1 MSAHQE
7 DTAKLSSLIEKF
19 RKPNSSITT
28 YLNSAA
34 ESLFYQPHVDA
45 FELYASCKT
54 SGSEGRPELTKIEN
68 ETRKL
73 VANLI
78 GVASETVISNVDH
91 AVTFRSAI
99 ASSVFRNGLLG
110 AAW

>member
-19 RKPNSSITT
+19 RKPNSSVTT

-78 GVASETVISNVDH
+78 GVASETVIFLSSTSRCLDV
-91 AVTFRSAI
+91 AI
-99 ASSVFRNGLLG
+99 SQLIGSLAII
-110 AAW
+110 